1 MSTSRPDRSAPG
13 APPLPIAL
21 PLVSLICLLA
31 AMLALAGCAPIQAAQ
46 KRSTTSD
53 ERPDARSTSAAVPAE
68 PREAEEEPPSSSAV
82 PSPAP
87 SVTRV
92 LVVKAS
98 AYNSRHG
105 QTDASPSIAAWGDRL
120 RPGMKVIAVSR
131 DLLAL
136 GLRRGQRVRIDGL
149 EGEFVVL
156 DRMPSRWHQKID
168 IYMGNDVR
176 AAREWGVREVEIRW
190 RPAPEDLEVDE
201 AFDAAGG
208 VERVVD

>member
-13 APPLPIAL
+13 APPRPIAL

-46 KRSTTSD
+46 KRSATND
-53 ERPDARSTSAAVPAE
+53 ERPDARSASAAVPAE

-136 GLRRGQRVRIDGL
+136 GLRRGQRVQIDGF
-149 EGEFVVL
+149 EGEFIVL

-190 RPAPEDLEVDE
+190 QPAPEDLEVDE
-201 AFDAAGG
+201 AFEAAGG